1 MFVNMESL
9 KTELHCHNIFSNG
22 HVGILEPIHD
32 CSVTISQQLEQ
43 AHMEGLDVLFV
54 TNHNTIDGYEQ
65 MLEYKKNH
73 WKFDTL
79 NVYPAEEVTT
89 DNESHVLVYGID
101 HAIKPGLSLH
111 EILDEAKKQNA
122 VTIAPHPF
130 SLMDALREDSVHC
143 DLFEVFNSSNVDI
156 YSNIKAK
163 KFSEEKNLHLV
174 AGSDSHVKSTI
185 GRCTNLI
192 HSENKLDDIIHAMRH
207 NQIKINTTGYVQP
220 REVLEHIR
228 YKIENSKNYIDIHVS
243 EFYPRSSWAFSLLYK
258 LYMLSPE
265 GVFCN
270 ALYRIS
276 ISMLKRISRKINFEG
291 YNPSIFRE
299 RDLGTIAKM
308 IF

>member
-32 CSVTISQQLEQ
+32 CGVTIPQQLEQ
-43 AHMEGLDVLFV
+43 AYLEGLDVLFV

-73 WKFDTL
+73 RKFDAL

-111 EILDEAKKQNA
+111 EILDEAKKHNA

-243 EFYPRSSWAFSLLYK
+243 EFYPRSAWAFSLLYK